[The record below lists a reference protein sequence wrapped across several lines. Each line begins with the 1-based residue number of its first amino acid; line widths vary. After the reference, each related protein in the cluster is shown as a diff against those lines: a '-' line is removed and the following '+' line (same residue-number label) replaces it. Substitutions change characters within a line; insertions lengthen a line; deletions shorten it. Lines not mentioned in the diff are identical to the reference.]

1 MARVVNRPQPGV
13 DANVRLRADALAV
26 AQELVSA
33 EAVGLDAAPGQFRPR
48 RALVLRPYAV
58 LPVVARDEIPA
69 RIAQDRDV
77 QPLDRLQDVQPD
89 AFFVR
94 ERTAF
99 FVNAAVDH
107 APQVLGEVAEQ
118 MRMHFADRAI
128 DVDLDASLR
137 LLAVSDIRRIG
148 EGSKN
153 GKEDKKNKK
162 SNLPLFI
169 PFPFLLSFSLQTI
182 PSLQSVLPPKA
193 ATEFSRGFQPT
204 VSASDFPRRVNDD

>member
-1 MARVVNRPQPGV
+1 MARVVNRSQSGV
-13 DANVRLRADALAV
+13 DANVRLRADALAI
-26 AQELVSA
+26 AQELVRA
-33 EAVGLDAAPGQFRPR
+33 EAVGLNAAPGQFRPR
-48 RALVLRPYAV
+48 RALVLRPYPV
-58 LPVVARDEIPA
+58 LPVVARDKIPA

-77 QPLDRLQDVQPD
+77 QPLDRLQHVQPD

-128 DVDLDASLR
+128 DVNLDASLR
-137 LLAVSDIRRIG
+137 LLAVSGARRIG

-153 GKEDKKNKK
+153 GKEDKNNKK
-162 SNLPLFI
+162 SILPFLI
-169 PFPFLLSFSLQTI
+169 PFPFWLPFSLQI
-182 PSLQSVLPPKA
+182 IRSVQALLRRSA
-193 ATEFSRGFQPT
+193 APEFSRGFQPT
-204 VSASDFPRRVNDD
+204 VGASAFPRRVSDD